1 MRDLTPE
8 QAAAIRAYAAQHGR
22 TWKDQLLSDW
32 MRAGSRTYRGE
43 WCYLQQIRNQKG
55 PSWLRSMTLEPATET
70 TDQGENFVIPGAE
83 RLSQRAMMER
93 QMKGKAQPAK
103 AQERFES
110 TELFSGKLAP
120 HQDELF

>member
-43 WCYLQQIRNQKG
+43 WCYLQQVRNQKG

-70 TDQGENFVIPGAE
+70 TDQGENFDPWS
-83 RLSQRAMMER
+83 RTP
-93 QMKGKAQPAK
+93 QPARHDG
-103 AQERFES
+103 APDEGQGAAGQSSRALREHGIILWQ
-110 TELFSGKLAP
+110 TGTPSG
-120 HQDELF
+120 